1 VNFVEMRKHPA
12 SAKLVT
18 VMRGDPA
25 WKAFSTIDPVR
36 DLDWMIRREDDMV
49 VHYAITDEAVAKAI
63 ERVASPY
70 DIHVNGV
77 RAWKGHVTYG
87 ETVFLRTA
95 PNLVVIVPSE
105 HADRAA
111 RDLAAHAPAAP
122 AFHANEVMR
131 IRAVAPARRF
141 TGVPEDMSEARI
153 WIDSRATDGGA
164 DVYGE
169 GDCPNADAAKTDAA
183 ALASFVREK
192 NSFAVR
198 LITAGLLN
206 HVEVTPSGNQ
216 VKMHVD
222 ASAAQIEA
230 VMNAVASQYGATP

>member
-1 VNFVEMRKHPA
+1 MRKHPA
-12 SAKLVT
+12 AAKLVT
-18 VMRGDPA
+18 IMRGDAA

-36 DLDWMIRREDDMV
+36 DLDWMIRHEDDMV

-63 ERVASPY
+63 ERVAGPY
-70 DIHVNGV
+70 DVHVNGV

-111 RDLAAHAPAAP
+111 RELAARAPAAP
-122 AFHANEVMR
+122 TFHANEAMR
-131 IRAVAPARRF
+131 VRVVAPGRLDSDL
-141 TGVPEDMSEARI
+141 PEDMSEARI
-153 WIDSRATDGGA
+153 WIDTRAADGGA
-164 DVYGE
+164 DLYGE
-169 GDCPNADAAKTDAA
+169 GDCPNADAAKNDAM
-183 ALASFVREK
+183 ALANLVRQK
-192 NSFAVR
+192 NSFGVR

-206 HVEVTPSGNQ
+206 HVDVAPSGNQ

-222 ASAAQIEA
+222 ASAAQIDA
-230 VMNAVASQYGATP
+230 VMNAAASQYGVTP